1 MTPASHQDDGEVTFG
16 RVWKVEGR
24 RGASLRIAES
34 YSTLKPPIYIV
45 STSGGITFAI
55 TGPRSAGAL

>member
-1 MTPASHQDDGEVTFG
+1 VEVEDTQELRLGPEGAWYFDG
-16 RVWKVEGR
+16 R
-24 RGASLRIAES
+24 
-34 YSTLKPPIYIV
+34 IYIV